1 MKYTPAEEN
10 LKPQIGP
17 IKKEEM
23 LRVSALLK
31 LAAAAQV
38 ACLYEQLRG
47 ENGEKPR
54 GIHKIR
60 HVLTEV
66 GR

>member
-1 MKYTPAEEN
+1 MKYPPAEEN

-23 LRVSALLK
+23 LRVLALLK

-38 ACLYEQLRG
+38 ARQYEQLRG
-47 ENGEKPR
+47 KKGEKPR
-54 GIHKIR
+54 AIQIIR
-60 HVLTEV
+60 HVLIEV
-66 GR
+66 GG